1 MNIIV
6 TANTVPFIH
15 GGADYHIEGLI
26 EELKIRGHQVES
38 IRFPFQFSPNSE
50 VTNLMAFCES
60 QNYICPNGQ
69 AVDRVISLQFPAYG
83 VHHTSHVIWLMHQ
96 HREAYDLY
104 PDHPTSEQALL
115 RDQIVD
121 YDNRTIAIAAKV
133 YTNSA
138 CVSSRLQKFNHIES
152 EPLYHPPHAWQ
163 HFYNQEAQDF
173 IFFPSR
179 LEELK
184 RQGLLIEAAV
194 HLKSPVKIIIGGIGG
209 QGEAYQ
215 AKIDKLDL
223 ADKVRLIGRFSEQ
236 EKFTYYAQCLAVFFA
251 PKDEDYGY
259 ITLEAMLSSKP
270 VITCTD
276 SGGPLEF
283 VEDQVTGYV
292 CDPDPKAIARAIDKL
307 YEDKQKAKSMG
318 QAGYNKYHFANISW
332 DNVIETLLRPL

>member
-152 EPLYHPPHAWQ
+152 EPLYHPPHGWQ

-270 VITCTD
+270 VITCAD

-318 QAGYNKYHFANISW
+318 QAGYNKYHSANISW

>member
-26 EELKIRGHQVES
+26 QELKFRGHNVES
-38 IRFPFQFSPNSE
+38 IRFPFRFNPNAE
-50 VTNLMAFCES
+50 LTNLMDFCES
-60 QNYICPNGQ
+60 QNYTCPNGQ

-83 VHHTSHVIWLMHQ
+83 VHHPNHVIWLMHQ
-96 HREAYDLY
+96 HRNAYDLY

-121 YDNRTIAIAAKV
+121 YDNRTIALATKV
-133 YTNSA
+133 YANSV
-138 CVSSRLQKFNHIES
+138 CVSERLQKFNQIKS
-152 EPLYHPPHAWQ
+152 EPLYHPPYGWQ
-163 HFYNQEAQDF
+163 HFYNQTAQDY

-179 LEELK
+179 LEQLK
-184 RQGLLIEAAV
+184 RQDLLIEAAV
-194 HLKSPVKIIIGGIGG
+194 HLESPVKIIIGGSGG
-209 QGEAYQ
+209 QHLAYQ
-215 AKIDKLDL
+215 AKIDELKL
-223 ADKVRLIGRFSEQ
+223 ADRVRLIGRFTEQ
-236 EKFTYYAQCLAVFFA
+236 QKLVYYAQCLAVFFA

-283 VEDQVTGYV
+283 VEDQITGLV
-292 CDPDPKAIARAIDKL
+292 CNPDPKEIAQAIDQL
-307 YEDKQKAKSMG
+307 YADKKKAKLMG
-318 QAGYNKYHFANISW
+318 QAGYNKYHASNISW
-332 DNVIETLLRPL
+332 DNVVETLTGPL

>member
-1 MNIIV
+1 MNVIF
-6 TANTVPFIH
+6 TANAVPFIH

-26 EELKIRGHQVES
+26 EELRIRGHKVES
-38 IRFPFQFSPNSE
+38 IRFPFQFNPKFE

-60 QNYICPNGQ
+60 QNYTCPNGQ
-69 AVDRVISLQFPAYG
+69 LVDRVISLQFPAYG

-270 VITCTD
+270 VITCAD

-318 QAGYNKYHFANISW
+318 QAGYNKYHSANISW

>member
-6 TANTVPFIH
+6 TANAVPFIH
-15 GGADYHIEGLI
+15 GGADYHIEGLV
-26 EELKIRGHQVES
+26 EELRIRGHQVEA

-138 CVSSRLQKFNHIES
+138 CVSSRLQKYNHIES

-307 YEDKQKAKSMG
+307 YADKQKAKSMG
-318 QAGYNKYHFANISW
+318 QAGHRKYHAANVSW
-332 DNVIETLLRPL
+332 DNVIETLLGPL

>member
-6 TANTVPFIH
+6 TANAVPFIH
-15 GGADYHIEGLI
+15 GGADYHIEGLV
-26 EELKIRGHQVES
+26 EELRIRGHKVES

-133 YTNSA
+133 YANSA

-318 QAGYNKYHFANISW
+318 QAGYNKYHSANISW

>member
-6 TANTVPFIH
+6 TANAVPFIH
-15 GGADYHIEGLI
+15 GGADYHIEGLV
-26 EELKIRGHQVES
+26 EELRIRGHKVES
-38 IRFPFQFSPNSE
+38 IRFPFQFSPSSE

-307 YEDKQKAKSMG
+307 YADKQKAKSMG
-318 QAGYNKYHFANISW
+318 QAGHRKYHAANVSW
-332 DNVIETLLRPL
+332 DNVIETLLGPL

>member
-270 VITCTD
+270 VITCAD

-307 YEDKQKAKSMG
+307 YEDKPKAKSMG
-318 QAGYNKYHFANISW
+318 QAGYNKYHSANISW

>member
-6 TANTVPFIH
+6 TANAVPFIH
-15 GGADYHIEGLI
+15 GGADYHIEGLV
-26 EELKIRGHQVES
+26 EELRIRGHKVES
-38 IRFPFQFSPNSE
+38 IRFPFQFNPNSE

-83 VHHTSHVIWLMHQ
+83 VYHTSHVIWLMHQ
-96 HREAYDLY
+96 HRKVYDLY
-104 PDHPTSEQALL
+104 PDRPTSEQALL

-121 YDNRTIAIAAKV
+121 YDNRTIVNAAKV
-133 YTNSA
+133 YANSI
-138 CVSSRLQKFNHIES
+138 CVSERLQKFNQIKAV
-152 EPLYHPPHAWQ
+152 PLYHPPYAWKQ
-163 HFYNQEAQDF
+163 FYNQDAQDF

-179 LEELK
+179 LEQLK
-184 RQGLLIEAAV
+184 RQGLLIEAAQY
-194 HLKSPVKIIIGGIGG
+194 LESPVKIIIGGRGG
-209 QGEAYQ
+209 QFEAYQ
-215 AKIDKLDL
+215 TRIDNLKLSDR
-223 ADKVRLIGRFSEQ
+223 VRLIGQFSEQ

-283 VEDQVTGYV
+283 VEDKITGYV
-292 CDPDPKAIARAIDKL
+292 CDPDPKEIAQAIDQL
-307 YEDKQKAKSMG
+307 YADKEKAKSMG
-318 QAGYNKYHFANISW
+318 QAGYKKYHAANISW
-332 DNVIETLLRPL
+332 DNVIETLLGPL

>member
-6 TANTVPFIH
+6 TANAVPFIH
-15 GGADYHIEGLI
+15 GGADYHIEGLV
-26 EELKIRGHQVES
+26 EELRIRGHKVES
-38 IRFPFQFSPNSE
+38 IRFPFQFNPNSE

-96 HREAYDLY
+96 HRKAYDLY
-104 PDHPTSEQALL
+104 PDCPTSEQALL

-121 YDNRTIAIAAKV
+121 YDNRTIANAAKV
-133 YTNSA
+133 YANSI
-138 CVSSRLQKFNHIES
+138 CVSERLQKFNQIKS
-152 EPLYHPPHAWQ
+152 TPLYHPPHAWQ

-184 RQGLLIEAAV
+184 RQDLLIEAATY
-194 HLKSPVKIIIGGIGG
+194 LESPVKIIIGGSGG
-209 QGEAYQ
+209 QEEAYQ
-215 AKIDKLDL
+215 EMIDKFDL
-223 ADKVRLIGRFSEQ
+223 TDRVRLIGHFSEP

-283 VEDQVTGYV
+283 VEDQITGYV
-292 CDPDPKAIARAIDKL
+292 CDPDPKEIAQAIDQL
-307 YEDKQKAKSMG
+307 YADKEKAKAMG
-318 QAGYNKYHFANISW
+318 QAGYRKYHAANISW
-332 DNVIETLLRPL
+332 DNVIETLLGPL

>member
-1 MNIIV
+1 MNIII

-115 RDQIVD
+115 REQIVD

-138 CVSSRLQKFNHIES
+138 CVSSRLQKYNHIES

-184 RQGLLIEAAV
+184 RQGLLIEAA
-194 HLKSPVKIIIGGIGG
+194 
-209 QGEAYQ
+209 
-215 AKIDKLDL
+215 
-223 ADKVRLIGRFSEQ
+223 
-236 EKFTYYAQCLAVFFA
+236 T
-251 PKDEDYGY
+251 
-259 ITLEAMLSSKP
+259 
-270 VITCTD
+270 
-276 SGGPLEF
+276 
-283 VEDQVTGYV
+283 
-292 CDPDPKAIARAIDKL
+292 
-307 YEDKQKAKSMG
+307 
-318 QAGYNKYHFANISW
+318 
-332 DNVIETLLRPL
+332 

>member
-6 TANTVPFIH
+6 TSNSVPFIH

-26 EELKIRGHQVES
+26 EELRARGHRVES
-38 IRFPFQFSPNSE
+38 IRFPFQFNPNSE
-50 VTNLMAFCES
+50 VTTLMAFCES

-69 AVDRVISLQFPAYG
+69 VVDRVISLQFPAYG
-83 VHHTSHVIWLMHQ
+83 VNHPNHVIWLMHQ

-104 PDHPTSEQALL
+104 PNDPTSEQTVL

-121 YDNRTIAIAAKV
+121 YDNRTIFSAAKV
-133 YTNSA
+133 YANSI
-138 CVSSRLQKFNHIES
+138 CVSERLQKFNQINS
-152 EPLYHPPHAWQ
+152 VPLYHPPYAWKQ
-163 HFYNQEAQDF
+163 FYNQESQDF

-179 LEELK
+179 LEQLK
-184 RQGLLIEAAV
+184 RQGLLIEAAQ
-194 HLKSPVKIIIGGIGG
+194 HLESPVKIIIGGSGG
-209 QGEAYQ
+209 QANAYQ

-236 EKFTYYAQCLAVFFA
+236 EKFTYYAQCLAVFFG

-292 CDPDPKAIARAIDKL
+292 CDPDPKDIARAIDAL
-307 YEDKQKAKSMG
+307 YADKQKAKAMG
-318 QAGYNKYHFANISW
+318 QAGYDKYHAANISW
-332 DNVIETLLRPL
+332 DHVIETLLGPL